1 MFPNL
6 FWDLIEGPLT
16 SQPKFSSRQFFARPR
31 PSPNLFIFRIRATL
45 MLVFLPI
52 EYFGGFSFWNFYTS
66 HGTLGGK
73 CRDWGGKQ
81 GWWTLEPPIATL
93 LRDAPTI
100 PSPVLT
106 LCPIRFGGLSFTLTS
121 YRWLLW
127 QVHSAVQCIAQ
138 HCTAFNPN
146 PFSKAN
152 CTPSRSHF
160 KTFFAP
166 FPFTKLL
173 PFAPNTH
180 HSILLFEPFPT
191 NITSK
196 GSVEVAIAW
205 CTACLD
211 FHFRTSPPFS
221 PNLPLPSATTLHP
234 HIAKSWEVS
243 NLFDKLKVRW

>member
-1 MFPNL
+1 MKP
-6 FWDLIEGPLT
+6 
-16 SQPKFSSRQFFARPR
+16 FSH
-31 PSPNLFIFRIRATL
+31 
-45 MLVFLPI
+45 
-52 EYFGGFSFWNFYTS
+52 FSFFKNSQSFHTTHS
-66 HGTLGGK
+66 VLEEGSK
-73 CRDWGGKQ
+73 VDAP
-81 GWWTLEPPIATL
+81 LEPPMATL

-127 QVHSAVQCIAQ
+127 QVHSAVQCITQ
-138 HCTAFNPN
+138 QCTAFNPN

-160 KTFFAP
+160 KTTFAP

-191 NITSK
+191 NIITE

-211 FHFRTSPPFS
+211 FHFRSSPPFS
-221 PNLPLPSATTLHP
+221 PNHPLPSATTLHP

>member
-1 MFPNL
+1 MCTISTSSKFKTLTNSNWGQLPLPFPFTL
-6 FWDLIEGPLT
+6 FT
-16 SQPKFSSRQFFARPR
+16 
-31 PSPNLFIFRIRATL
+31 LFIFQKFAIFPYYPLSTR
-45 MLVFLPI
+45 
-52 EYFGGFSFWNFYTS
+52 
-66 HGTLGGK
+66 
-73 CRDWGGKQ
+73 GGKQ
-81 GWWTLEPPIATL
+81 GWWTLEPPMATL
-93 LRDAPTI
+93 LRDAPMI

-106 LCPIRFGGLSFTLTS
+106 LCPIRFGGLSSILTS

-127 QVHSAVQCIAQ
+127 QVHSALQCIAQ

-211 FHFRTSPPFS
+211 FHFRSSPPFS

-243 NLFDKLKVRW
+243 NLIDKLKVRW